1 MERYRNSELEPA
13 RQKWLAMPEGPV
25 GSQAYIARDQMQQRY
40 LLRKKKFDGFAEHD
54 SRVTQDITDLM
65 KRLDEPRFTRGR
77 KEKDVRPASQRPFA
91 DRKKA
96 VETIKEQ
103 LETAEAALLAK
114 PERKRVEVSEIERR
128 QGLLAQIKEK
138 QDRLDALKNQQGE
151 QENREKLA
159 KEIAALKARYKKQ
172 ETELATRQKAP
183 EIPTN
188 FKERRDEAAELETQ
202 IKEAFAAKDYDKT
215 AKLLARMQQLDLGED
230 LASELGTDLE
240 YNQRVLER
248 AIKDTQS
255 ELDALV
261 NIPPGKEVK
270 VGQKVPRRGLSEEQQ
285 QQLKQLNK
293 RMEALQKSLAQN
305 QASLDDIGLFAAKG
319 VDTTT
324 EDLFAPTAEQGVI
337 FETPEQ
343 FLGSSKYGK
352 IAKLR
357 KEANRLANIMPVR
370 FEDLQKA
377 RTDYVTAL
385 GALENLRKRPEA
397 TQFNYYGELSG
408 QYKFQAD
415 KMREKAFETRA
426 EYLSSK
432 NELLELK
439 ANLYKAES
447 KRLQERSD
455 FYEKTVYRS

>member
-1 MERYRNSELEPA
+1 
-13 RQKWLAMPEGPV
+13 
-25 GSQAYIARDQMQQRY
+25 
-40 LLRKKKFDGFAEHD
+40 
-54 SRVTQDITDLM
+54 
-65 KRLDEPRFTRGR
+65 
-77 KEKDVRPASQRPFA
+77 
-91 DRKKA
+91 
-96 VETIKEQ
+96 
-103 LETAEAALLAK
+103 
-114 PERKRVEVSEIERR
+114 
-128 QGLLAQIKEK
+128 
-138 QDRLDALKNQQGE
+138 
-151 QENREKLA
+151 
-159 KEIAALKARYKKQ
+159 
-172 ETELATRQKAP
+172 
-183 EIPTN
+183 
-188 FKERRDEAAELETQ
+188 
-202 IKEAFAAKDYDKT
+202 
-215 AKLLARMQQLDLGED
+215 MQQLDLGED

-248 AIKDTQS
+248 AIKDTQG

-357 KEANRLANIMPVR
+357 KDLNRLVNIMPVR

-385 GALENLRKRPEA
+385 GVGKITQDDLKPRSLITTASCPASIRFKQTRCVKRRLKVEP
-397 TQFNYYGELSG
+397 
-408 QYKFQAD
+408 
-415 KMREKAFETRA
+415 
-426 EYLSSK
+426 
-432 NELLELK
+432 LLGNK
-439 ANLYKAES
+439 
-447 KRLQERSD
+447 
-455 FYEKTVYRS
+455 